1 MPALYAH
8 YRFGARVSRRL
19 DGDLKDIVKKYHAQ
33 FVIGLQGPD
42 LFFFYRP
49 WSLNRV
55 SKYGYRLHSLSA
67 APFFEHGISVV
78 KEKGRDSGEYAY
90 LLGFLCHFI
99 LDSECHPYVEEM
111 IRETGVQ
118 HLEIEEEFEKLLLRM
133 DGKDALD
140 HPLWKLVPHDD
151 ETAADIVPF
160 YEDMDQ
166 DTVKQSLNDLRM
178 VKKLFHAPGA
188 VKQDVINTIM
198 KLLGKYDKMKGLMN
212 QRVDNPKCQKTNAGL
227 MERFDRTFE

>member
-111 IRETGVQ
+111 MGET
-118 HLEIEEEFEKLLLRM
+118 E
-133 DGKDALD
+133 
-140 HPLWKLVPHDD
+140 
-151 ETAADIVPF
+151 
-160 YEDMDQ
+160 
-166 DTVKQSLNDLRM
+166 
-178 VKKLFHAPGA
+178 
-188 VKQDVINTIM
+188 
-198 KLLGKYDKMKGLMN
+198 
-212 QRVDNPKCQKTNAGL
+212 
-227 MERFDRTFE
+227 

>member
-8 YRFGARVSRRL
+8 YRFGARVSRCL

-55 SKYGYRLHSLSA
+55 SKYGYHLHSLSA

-118 HLEIEEEFEKLLLRM
+118 HLEIEEEFEN
-133 DGKDALD
+133 
-140 HPLWKLVPHDD
+140 
-151 ETAADIVPF
+151 
-160 YEDMDQ
+160 MDQ

-188 VKQDVINTIM
+188 VKQDVINTVM

-227 MERFDRTFE
+227 MERFDRAVGIGAKMIRSFDDSVRTGCKLDERFDRTFE